1 MSDNYISNILFRNPF
16 AIQNSPLLRKLA
28 LQY

>member
-28 LQY
+28 L